1 MFARK
6 LRSLGKYVD
15 LHIVDNLPHGFLN
28 FSDASPE
35 AKQASKYC
43 LNKIKEVLKIDTE
56 SP

>member
-6 LRSLGKYVD
+6 LRDLGKDVS
-15 LHIVDNLPHGFLN
+15 LHIVDHLPHGFLN

-43 LNKIKEVLKIDTE
+43 LSRIMDVLKIEHKT
-56 SP
+56 